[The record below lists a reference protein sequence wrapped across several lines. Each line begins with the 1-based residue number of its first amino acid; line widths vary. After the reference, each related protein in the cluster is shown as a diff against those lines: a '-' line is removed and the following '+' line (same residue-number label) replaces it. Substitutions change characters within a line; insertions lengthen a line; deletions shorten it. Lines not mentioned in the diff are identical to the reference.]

1 MWLDGLVGWN
11 VQGGQR
17 VEEAVE
23 GHAQVTTG
31 DQLALA
37 RQANCHTALHKEW
50 LGITPEV
57 SFSIWLILTQAGL
70 IQHTV
75 ALREVVEKWSFALRG
90 WPQIRRQIIFFWLIL
105 ALKFDYLIIKTYLIT
120 YVQAHLHICA
130 SAQKC
135 VPVPGLKLKNWS
147 VGGRGNV
154 QKLRASTHRDSWAS
168 PGADLFGLQTLAEKL
183 STVCCA
189 KISYICT
196 QWCRRT

>member
-1 MWLDGLVGWN
+1 MTPQWWWELPLKICLSAAMWLDGLVGWN

-57 SFSIWLILTQAGL
+57 SFNIWLILTQAGL

-75 ALREVVEKWSFALRG
+75 TLREVVEKWSFAVRLAANKEANK
-90 WPQIRRQIIFFWLIL
+90 FFWLIL

-135 VPVPGLKLKNWS
+135 VPVPVLKLKNWS

-154 QKLRASTHRDSWAS
+154 QKLRASTHRDS
-168 PGADLFGLQTLAEKL
+168 
-183 STVCCA
+183 
-189 KISYICT
+189 
-196 QWCRRT
+196 